1 MGADPIRCRFAPR
14 KAVVAGFAFI
24 HPRETGVI
32 MDING
37 LRSAVVGGAS
47 GMARATAER
56 IVAGGG
62 VVAILDLP
70 SSDGDAVAAE
80 IGGGTTFHPCDVTD
94 FDGMETVLQAAVGT
108 LGGLDAV
115 VNTAGGGAA
124 RRTLSKDGPHPLDEF
139 RRVIDLNLVSSFN
152 INRLAAAAM
161 STNDPNDDGER
172 GVMINTA
179 SIAAFEGQIGQV
191 AYTAAK
197 AGIAGMALTMA
208 RDLGSLGIR
217 VNAIA
222 PSLFATGITKGI
234 PDEFADALTKDA
246 AFPKRLGHP
255 DEYARLAV
263 AIIENPMLNGGCI
276 RLDAGQR
283 FAPR

>member
-1 MGADPIRCRFAPR
+1 MQI
-14 KAVVAGFAFI
+14 K
-24 HPRETGVI
+24 
-32 MDING
+32 G
-37 LRSAVVGGAS
+37 LRAVVVGGAS
-47 GMARATAER
+47 GMARATAET

-62 VVAILDLP
+62 TVAILDLA

-80 IGGGTTFHPCDVTD
+80 MGAGTTFHAADVTD
-94 FDGMETVLQAAVGT
+94 FEGIETVLAGAAAAM
-108 LGGLDAV
+108 GGLDAV
-115 VNTAGGGAA
+115 VNTAGGGVAK
-124 RRTLSKDGPHPLDEF
+124 RTLSKDGPHPLDEF
-139 RRVIDLNLVSSFN
+139 RQVVDLNLVASFN
-152 INRLAAAAM
+152 INRLAAAIM
-161 STNDPNDDGER
+161 SENEPNEDGER

-197 AGIAGMALTMA
+197 AGIAGMCLTMA

-246 AFPKRLGHP
+246 AFPKRLGRP
-255 DEYARLAV
+255 DEYAKLAV